1 MLINQI
7 ATFLSNKSVLYL
19 FSVIDNLRFNFGGK
33 FKFIDFREKPTFTKW
48 ALKFF
53 VRSRASAPLTLQKMS
68 VDVSTAHTL
77 QKPWAR
83 ENFGSQPRSYINSNL
98 AFINGIKLY

>member
-33 FKFIDFREKPTFTKW
+33 FKFIDFREKSTFNETYPKTPFHPAEW
-48 ALKFF
+48 VLGLFF
-53 VRSRASAPLTLQKMS
+53 MVQ
-68 VDVSTAHTL
+68 
-77 QKPWAR
+77 W
-83 ENFGSQPRSYINSNL
+83 QPI
-98 AFINGIKLY
+98 

>member
-33 FKFIDFREKPTFTKW
+33 FKFIDFREKPTFNT
-48 ALKFF
+48 AL
-53 VRSRASAPLTLQKMS
+53 
-68 VDVSTAHTL
+68 
-77 QKPWAR
+77 
-83 ENFGSQPRSYINSNL
+83 I
-98 AFINGIKLY
+98 FIFYYF